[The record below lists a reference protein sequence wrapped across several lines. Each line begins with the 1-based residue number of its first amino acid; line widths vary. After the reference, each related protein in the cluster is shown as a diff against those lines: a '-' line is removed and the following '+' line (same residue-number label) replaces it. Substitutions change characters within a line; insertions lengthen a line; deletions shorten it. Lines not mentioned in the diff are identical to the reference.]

1 MKTRTHRLPVALRGY
16 DRGQVDDLLGRI
28 RSTLDATSKSTGP
41 AVRRL
46 LAARGLPAAEGST
59 ATDGSTAIEGST
71 ATDGGA
77 TDGSAAAERITA
89 DDVRAVR
96 FDIVLRG
103 YEPRAVD
110 ELLQECIREL
120 QATAPIGRRRPGRT
134 RVHSGWLIGW
144 IQNVRF
150 TGAGMRTGYDVRDVD
165 AFLERV
171 ITGLRG
177 TAPPV
182 TARDVREIVFRTVR
196 FGPGY
201 DEQEVD
207 AFLVQLAGAL
217 ERR

>member
-1 MKTRTHRLPVALRGY
+1 MKTGTHRLPVALRGY
-16 DRGQVDDLLGRI
+16 ERGQVDDLLGRI
-28 RSTLDATSKSTGP
+28 RTTLNAARKPVGAASTGP
-41 AVRRL
+41 SAKPVAESDAEPAV
-46 LAARGLPAAEGST
+46 AP
-59 ATDGSTAIEGST
+59 DG
-71 ATDGGA
+71 
-77 TDGSAAAERITA
+77 AAERLTA

-120 QATAPIGRRRPGRT
+120 QAAVPAGGRPGRRP
-134 RVHSGWLIGW
+134 RVHAGWLIGW
-144 IQNVRF
+144 IQNARF
-150 TGAGMRTGYDVRDVD
+150 AGAGLRIGYDVRDVD

-171 ITGLRG
+171 IAGLRG
-177 TAPPV
+177 TAAPV

-201 DEQEVD
+201 DEREVD
-207 AFLVQLAGAL
+207 AFLIQLAGAL